1 MGILVALYFL
11 SLTARK
17 GALTFLGGIW
27 PPWKLWY
34 GSNFIVF
41 SL

>member
-1 MGILVALYFL
+1 MGILVALYFFE
-11 SLTARK
+11 ADGQEK
-17 GALTFLGGIW
+17 GLNF
-27 PPWKLWY
+27 Y